1 MTREPKPPEY
11 FAETAIGVVV
21 LLSIQ
26 FLSIHILA
34 GGLALIGVAKLFSW
48 WKRRG
53 RSSAIA

>member
-1 MTREPKPPEY
+1 MTRESKQPEY
-11 FAETAIGVVV
+11 FAETAVGAVV

-26 FLSIHILA
+26 FLSIEILV

-53 RSSAIA
+53 RANVIA